1 MITNRQ
7 GRVDFIIP
15 GHPSTLIHSPY
26 IGICG
31 LTDNE
36 IIEKAKASLKVLGTN
51 ITEEY
56 EVSYIRKGREI

>member
-7 GRVDFIIP
+7 GRVEFVIP
-15 GHPSTLIHSPY
+15 GHPSTLIRSPY

-36 IIEKAKASLKVLGTN
+36 IIEKAKVLLKALGTN
-51 ITEEY
+51 ITGEY
-56 EVSYIRKGREI
+56 EVSYISKIREI